1 MLIGYLETGP
11 LRHLLFTYYGYLVFS
26 WTQEAVS
33 GSRGVEQSR
42 HHVGPKLG
50 KAVSPSQTSAL
61 PAEEEGA
68 AFPKSP
74 EGEKQQCVKGAGSQ
88 GRQHLLRC
96 PSLVVTG
103 HWGVGEQQMSLD
115 VCSAG
120 LKGQPGYLEKE

>member
-1 MLIGYLETGP
+1 MKLQPSSHWP
-11 LRHLLFTYYGYLVFS
+11 LLD
-26 WTQEAVS
+26 S
-33 GSRGVEQSR
+33 GGCKRLPGGGTEP

-61 PAEEEGA
+61 SAEEEGA

-74 EGEKQQCVKGAGSQ
+74 EGGKQQCVKGAGSQ

-103 HWGVGEQQMSLD
+103 HRGVGEQQMSLD